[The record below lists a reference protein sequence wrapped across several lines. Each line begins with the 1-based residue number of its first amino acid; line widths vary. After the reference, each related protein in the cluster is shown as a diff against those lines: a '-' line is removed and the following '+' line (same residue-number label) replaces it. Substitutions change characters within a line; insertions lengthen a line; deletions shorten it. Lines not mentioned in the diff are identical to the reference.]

1 MVEVSRHEPGSF
13 SWAEL
18 ATTDPAAAKAFYS
31 ALFGWKAVDSPMGP
45 GPEDVYTRLQL
56 GGKDVAALY
65 PMMKDQREQGVP
77 PNWMCYV
84 TVENADAS
92 ASKARELGGKLLAE
106 PFDVATYGRMAIIQ
120 DPENAVLAVWQ
131 PRDLAGIGRINEPG
145 ALCWCELATREP
157 DRAARFYTQLFGW
170 GLKSSPGYTELT
182 RGGTP
187 IGGLFTMTQEMSG
200 IPPYWTIYFQV
211 TDCDAS
217 LQKAKSSGGRP
228 LFGPKDVE
236 GVGRFAAIQ
245 DPQGASFS
253 IIQLK

>member
-1 MVEVSRHEPGSF
+1 
-13 SWAEL
+13 
-18 ATTDPAAAKAFYS
+18 
-31 ALFGWKAVDSPMGP
+31 
-45 GPEDVYTRLQL
+45 
-56 GGKDVAALY
+56 
-65 PMMKDQREQGVP
+65 
-77 PNWMCYV
+77 MCYV

-92 ASKARELGGKLLAE
+92 AAKARELGGKLLAE

>member
-31 ALFGWKAVDSPMGP
+31 ALFGWTAVDSPMGP
-45 GPEDVYTRLQL
+45 GPEDIYTRLQL
-56 GGKDVAALY
+56 GGQDVAALY
-65 PMMKDQREQGVP
+65 PMMKDQRAQGIP

-84 TVENADAS
+84 TVESADAS
-92 ASKARELGGKLLAE
+92 AAKARELGGKLVAE

-120 DPENAVLAVWQ
+120 DLENAVLAVWQ
-131 PRDLAGIGRINEPG
+131 PRDHSGIGRINEPG

-187 IGGLFTMTQEMSG
+187 IGGLFPMTQEMSG
-200 IPPYWTIYFQV
+200 VPLYWTIYFQV

-217 LQKAKSSGGRP
+217 LEKAKSSGGRR
-228 LFGPKDVE
+228 LFGPKDLE